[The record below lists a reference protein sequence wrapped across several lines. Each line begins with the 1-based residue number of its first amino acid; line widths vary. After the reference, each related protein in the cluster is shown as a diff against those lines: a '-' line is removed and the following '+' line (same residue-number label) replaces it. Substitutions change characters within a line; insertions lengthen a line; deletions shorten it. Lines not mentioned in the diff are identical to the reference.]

1 MVLHYL
7 SLQIQCLNKLGK
19 LEAAPRRP
27 SVWKLP
33 CGWSLQHKHW
43 FDFSEIPV
51 HQDPLWLPGVCFLY
65 TFSENKLILNI
76 LRFWTLIQMNDS
88 HSRSEIILKTGQVLM
103 VSYYMVLFKYI
114 VFIGLILGNM
124 QAFLMYLIL
133 NIFSILLLILLDQC
147 ICKSILL

>member
-1 MVLHYL
+1 
-7 SLQIQCLNKLGK
+7 
-19 LEAAPRRP
+19 
-27 SVWKLP
+27 
-33 CGWSLQHKHW
+33 
-43 FDFSEIPV
+43 
-51 HQDPLWLPGVCFLY
+51 
-65 TFSENKLILNI
+65 
-76 LRFWTLIQMNDS
+76 
-88 HSRSEIILKTGQVLM
+88 M